1 MLNISDPGES
11 INEYLLFGIAFFF
24 GLSRGGG
31 GEGSGRGGGWGGS
44 STVLFRKW
52 FPLHGASTAAAKG
65 AVANLGGVHN
75 IAKA

>member
-31 GEGSGRGGGWGGS
+31 GEGSGRGGCGAGAPRSSSESGS
-44 STVLFRKW
+44 RCTEPPRLQQRV
-52 FPLHGASTAAAKG
+52 PLLTW
-65 AVANLGGVHN
+65 VEFTT
-75 IAKA
+75 